1 MLVTFVHAQT
11 KQQSSR
17 TRAKSLAQ
25 HLFAPILAE
34 KARLWPQGHQRSLL
48 TDSLKKSSPLVE
60 QMKMESAV
68 EEAQQGV
75 EAAATEPASQ
85 QITPAQ
91 IAALAQVSHDR
102 QPHSNNL
109 IPSSQH

>member
-1 MLVTFVHAQT
+1 MTHWL
-11 KQQSSR
+11 KISS
-17 TRAKSLAQ
+17 
-25 HLFAPILAE
+25 
-34 KARLWPQGHQRSLL
+34 
-48 TDSLKKSSPLVE
+48 LVE

-91 IAALAQVSHDR
+91 IAALAQVTDD
-102 QPHSNNL
+102 
-109 IPSSQH
+109 